1 MATGKIPFTESCPKF
16 SFTAMGFTV
25 VQLPQCHFTAGVK
38 GNCFLGFGL
47 TISLVSFREAAESS
61 TIGIF

>member
-1 MATGKIPFTESCPKF
+1 MAKGKIPFTESFTKF
-16 SFTAMGFTV
+16 SFTAMGCTA
-25 VQLPQCHFTAGVK
+25 VQLPQCYFTGGMK
-38 GNCFLGFGL
+38 GNCFLGFYM